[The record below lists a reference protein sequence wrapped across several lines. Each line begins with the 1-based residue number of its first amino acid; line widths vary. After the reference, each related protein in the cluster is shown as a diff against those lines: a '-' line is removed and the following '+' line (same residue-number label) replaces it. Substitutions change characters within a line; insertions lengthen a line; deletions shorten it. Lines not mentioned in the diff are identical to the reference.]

1 MCAICGS
8 VGLAAGAAMAP
19 SNPNASPTDA
29 AAAMVLHMV
38 FPFVLCGRD
47 PRTGHWMALALAR
60 FPGGLKKSSSVTVI
74 HLTSREPFGT
84 FSHLTHIALC
94 ARTSDGQLH
103 DCQTEGDRLSLVSN
117 SI

>member
-19 SNPNASPTDA
+19 ANPNASATDA
-29 AAAMVLHMV
+29 AAAMVLYMV

-60 FPGGLKKSSSVTVI
+60 FPGGPGHPRPGAELGSFTKWVSVGHGLKTDG
-74 HLTSREPFGT
+74 LG
-84 FSHLTHIALC
+84 AG
-94 ARTSDGQLH
+94 ARRGWPDAPA
-103 DCQTEGDRLSLVSN
+103 
-117 SI
+117 